1 MLTNYQKMLVDD
13 LSGPDSYGRPLVGWK
28 RQTEFL
34 RNVGAPIKPGALDLD
49 LAGTFVE
56 EVAVRRF
63 LGPAPPHEQ
72 PPGRATITLDVSAFR
87 RIGARWSFSTPIP
100 CASHAKTKI
109 SLPEISTT

>member
-49 LAGTFVE
+49 LAGTFVQ
-56 EVAVRRF
+56 EV
-63 LGPAPPHEQ
+63 LPASPNQ
-72 PPGRATITLDVSAFR
+72 QGCSTISRL
-87 RIGARWSFSTPIP
+87 
-100 CASHAKTKI
+100 
-109 SLPEISTT
+109 